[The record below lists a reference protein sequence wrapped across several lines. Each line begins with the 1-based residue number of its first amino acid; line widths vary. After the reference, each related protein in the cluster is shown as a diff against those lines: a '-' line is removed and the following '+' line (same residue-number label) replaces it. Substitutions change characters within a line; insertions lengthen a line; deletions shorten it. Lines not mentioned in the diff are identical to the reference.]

1 MVRAD
6 DWFEQT
12 FTRLKERDS
21 LHDLEYEMRR
31 KDGTTFS
38 VLVNVVAI
46 KDTDGRFVR
55 SHAISLA
62 FESADAMP
70 LAAPL
75 AGQFV
80 VLRMR
85 PPQAT
90 SPLMRSYSLSAAPN
104 AECHESKCAP
114 AITISSRSCG
124 SVPGISAT
132 TL

>member
-1 MVRAD
+1 MRITELMLPERL
-6 DWFEQT
+6 DWFEET

-31 KDGTTFS
+31 KDGTTSS

-85 PPQAT
+85 PPHAT

-104 AECHESKCAP
+104 ASQYRVSNARQRGRRAP
-114 AITISSRSCG
+114 ISTAR
-124 SVPGISAT
+124 
-132 TL
+132 